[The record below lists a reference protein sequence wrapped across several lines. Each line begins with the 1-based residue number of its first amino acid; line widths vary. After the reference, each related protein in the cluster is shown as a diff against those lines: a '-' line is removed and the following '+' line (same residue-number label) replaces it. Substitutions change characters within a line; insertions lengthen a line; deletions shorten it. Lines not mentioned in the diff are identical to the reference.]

1 MEKRNTMTIAELRN
15 AFSVVEEKGFDVPFA
30 TFTWERWQE
39 MQTQMLLGFSY
50 FQRAVSQREPL
61 TAALIAL
68 EIQQMATDMQKEA
81 CAWIDARTS
90 QKIQ

>member
-1 MEKRNTMTIAELRN
+1 MRKDSMTVAELRN
-15 AFSVVEEKGFDVPFA
+15 AFGVVEEKGYDVPFV

-50 FQRAVSQREPL
+50 FQRAVSQRQAL

-68 EIQQMATDMQKEA
+68 ELQQMATDMQKEA
-81 CAWIDARTS
+81 CALIES
-90 QKIQ
+90 KP